1 MNRPVDI
8 SWKRFFGMTLAM
20 SIYPLMTYLI
30 PRVNL
35 GIEGF
40 KVILAQILGIISP
53 ILITWDSHGTGFGHF
68 RPRKNMRCL
77 GCILSALA
85 PDCLLRPTKWWFLL
99 MHEDF
104 FCNRSWIREF
114 YLNSLNL
121 RFLWFLELMID
132 LYLCNHYGSH
142 KSLKFASYGM
152 P

>member
-8 SWKRFFGMTLAM
+8 SWMRFFGMSLAM
-20 SIYPLMTYLI
+20 NIYPLMTYLKQWLD
-30 PRVNL
+30 L

-40 KVILAQILGIISP
+40 IVILAQILGIITP

-68 RPRKNMRCL
+68 RSRKNMRCL
-77 GCILSALA
+77 GCILSALV
-85 PDCLLRPTKWWFLL
+85 PVCLIRPTKWWFLL

-121 RFLWFLELMID
+121 RVF
-132 LYLCNHYGSH
+132 YGSWNWW
-142 KSLKFASYGM
+142 SISTFAIIM
-152 P
+152 VLTNP